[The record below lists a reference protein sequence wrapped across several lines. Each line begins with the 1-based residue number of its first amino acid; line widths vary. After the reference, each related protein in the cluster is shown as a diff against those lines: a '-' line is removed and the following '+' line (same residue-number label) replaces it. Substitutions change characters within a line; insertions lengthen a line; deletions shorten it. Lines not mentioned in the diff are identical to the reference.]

1 MPNTKSAKKA
11 LRQSEKRRLLNR
23 ARKSMVK
30 TSFNACLHSLESDK
44 GVAAEVALLFRQAQE
59 QIQRA
64 VTKGVL
70 HKNTAARKISRLA
83 KKINAKSNVSK

>member
-1 MPNTKSAKKA
+1 MPSTISAKKA
-11 LRQSEKRRLLNR
+11 LKRSELRRKLNKS
-23 ARKSMVK
+23 RKSMVK
-30 TSFNACLHSLESDK
+30 TSVNKFFKSVENKTEISELT
-44 GVAAEVALLFRQAQE
+44 LLFRSAQE

-83 KKINAKSNVSK
+83 KKINNIKTSIN